1 MIENFKKF
9 EEVCERKFN
18 DGSFGVLTPIF
29 NPAYPSIKYVFFIF
43 LVVRTIFYL
52 SRLDFCNSAIHV
64 EFFMG
69 LITIFMSFVINACF
83 ESNYTV
89 MSEPMGSLMP
99 LIGFTV
105 FTTFLASS
113 LGVWKNVSSAYYV
126 LFGIDLMF
134 FLYTVYIRV
143 KEIKYNGDPKKYLLK
158 HDAKRMEY
166 NKFDNIID
174 ETGYLCR
181 HMLEGLNEDEKSIL
195 EESFK
200 SVEDLY
206 RSSYIYRL
214 DIIIH
219 DVNVFLET
227 SDFIKDLYHVLK
239 AYKKT
244 KPSNNLEYLEKVR
257 DSINEFYET
266 VRNRNENMA
275 KEEFNGAIE
284 ELKVRVGMVL

>member
-1 MIENFKKF
+1 MENFKKI
-9 EEVCERKFN
+9 EEMCKKKFN
-18 DGSFGVLTPIF
+18 DGSFGILTPIF
-29 NPAYPSIKYVFFIF
+29 NPAYPSLKYVFSMF
-43 LVVRTIFYL
+43 LLIRTIFCL
-52 SRLDFCNSAIHV
+52 CALGLDDVNIHL
-64 EFFMG
+64 EFFMV
-69 LITIFMSFVINACF
+69 LIVIMISLVVSTSF
-83 ESNYTV
+83 ESGYTV
-89 MSEPMGSLMP
+89 EAEPMELLIPLMGLVLFIAP
-99 LIGFTV
+99 ISSIFV
-105 FTTFLASS
+105 F
-113 LGVWKNVSSAYYV
+113 GENVSSAYYV
-126 LFGIDLMF
+126 LFGIDFAF
-134 FLYTVYIRV
+134 FFYTVYIRI
-143 KEIKYNGDPKKYLLK
+143 KEIKYNKDPRKYLLK
-158 HDAKRMEY
+158 HDTKRMEY

-174 ETGYLCR
+174 ETGYFCR

-266 VRNRNENMA
+266 IKNRNENMD
-275 KEEFNGAIE
+275 KEKFMGAME
-284 ELKVRVGMVL
+284 KFKVRVGGI

>member
-1 MIENFKKF
+1 MRNFKKF
-9 EEVCERKFN
+9 EEVCEKKFN
-18 DGSFGVLTPIF
+18 EGSFGILTPIF
-29 NPAYPSIKYVFFIF
+29 NPAYPSIKYVIPIF
-43 LVVRTIFYL
+43 LLIRTIFCL
-52 SRLDFCNSAIHV
+52 CALGLDDFNIHL
-64 EFFMG
+64 EFFMV
-69 LITIFMSFVINACF
+69 LIVIMISLVVSTSF
-83 ESNYTV
+83 ESGYTV
-89 MSEPMGSLMP
+89 EAEPMELLIPLMGLVLFIAP
-99 LIGFTV
+99 ISSIFV
-105 FTTFLASS
+105 F
-113 LGVWKNVSSAYYV
+113 GENVSSAYYV
-126 LFGIDLMF
+126 LFGIDFAF
-134 FLYTVYIRV
+134 FFYTVYIRI
-143 KEIKYNGDPKKYLLK
+143 KEIKYNKDPRKYLLK
-158 HDAKRMEY
+158 HDTKRMEY

-181 HMLEGLNEDEKSIL
+181 HMLDGLNEDEKSIL

-214 DIIIH
+214 DIIIY

-266 VRNRNENMA
+266 IKNRNENMD
-275 KEEFNGAIE
+275 KEKFMGAME
-284 ELKVRVGMVL
+284 KFKVRVGGI

>member
-1 MIENFKKF
+1 MGSFKNF

-18 DGSFGVLTPIF
+18 DGSFGILTPIF
-29 NPAYPSIKYVFFIF
+29 NPAYPSIKYVIPIF
-43 LVVRTIFYL
+43 LLIRIIFYICTL
-52 SRLDFCNSAIHV
+52 GLHDPSIHF
-64 EFFMG
+64 EFFLG
-69 LITIFMSFVINACF
+69 LIVLFISFALMACF

-105 FTTFLASS
+105 FATFLASS
-113 LGVWKNVSSAYYV
+113 LGVWENVSSAYYV
-126 LFGIDLMF
+126 LFGIDFAF
-134 FLYTVYIRV
+134 FFYTVYIRV
-143 KEIKYNGDPKKYLLK
+143 KEIIYNANPKKYLFK
-158 HDAKRMEY
+158 HDTKRMEY

-181 HMLEGLNEDEKSIL
+181 HMLDGLDEDEKSIL
-195 EESFK
+195 EESYK

-257 DSINEFYET
+257 DSINGFYET
-266 VRNRNENMA
+266 INNRNENMA
-275 KEEFNGAIE
+275 KEKFNGAME

>member
-1 MIENFKKF
+1 MGNFKKI
-9 EEVCERKFN
+9 EEVCKKKFN
-18 DGSFGVLTPIF
+18 EGSFGILTPIF
-29 NPAYPSIKYVFFIF
+29 NPAYSSLKYVFSIF

-52 SRLDFCNSAIHV
+52 SRLNFCNPAIHV

-83 ESNYTV
+83 ESSYTV
-89 MSEPMGSLMP
+89 MSEAMGSLMP
-99 LIGFTV
+99 LMGFTV

-113 LGVWKNVSSAYYV
+113 LGVWENVSSAYYV
-126 LFGIDLMF
+126 LFGIDFTF
-134 FLYTVYIRV
+134 FFYTVYIRI
-143 KEIKYNGDPKKYLLK
+143 KEIKYNRDPRKYLLK
-158 HDAKRMEY
+158 HDTKRMEY

-181 HMLEGLNEDEKSIL
+181 HMLEGLDEDEKSIL
-195 EESFK
+195 EESYK

-206 RSSYIYRL
+206 RSSFKYRL
-214 DIIIH
+214 DIIIY

-244 KPSNNLEYLEKVR
+244 KPSNNLEYLEKVK
-257 DSINEFYET
+257 DSIDEFYET
-266 VRNRNENMA
+266 IKNRNEDMD
-275 KEEFNGAIE
+275 KEKFMGAME
-284 ELKVRVGMVL
+284 KFKVRVGGF